1 MTAGQRTGARRE
13 PHDRGPGAAPAPA
26 GATGAPALPAMPE
39 GVRATT
45 LPSGVRVVT
54 EAMPSVRSAAVG
66 FWVGTGSRHEDGE
79 VGGATHFLE
88 HLLFKG
94 TRRRS
99 AHEIAEALE
108 SVGGELNAF
117 TSKELTCFHARCLDR
132 DLPLA
137 IDVIGDMMTSALVR
151 AGDVDG
157 ERQVVLEEIRMH
169 LDTPDDLVH
178 SVFAEA
184 LFGEHPLGREVL
196 GDAAT
201 ISAMGRETIARW
213 YREQYVPDN
222 LVVAA
227 AGNLDHDEVV
237 ARVAETLEGWSGS
250 VPARTAPEAPVAP
263 ARTVLARARPTE
275 QAHLVVGGLGV
286 RRDDPRRFAARVLD
300 EAVGGG
306 MSSRLFQEI
315 RERRGLAY
323 AVFSYLTTYAEAGTW
338 GVYAG
343 TAPEN
348 LVTVRQVIDEEL
360 ARVTDEGL
368 DDAELARAQSGLTG
382 ALVLALEDTGSRM
395 SRLGKAVV
403 TGAPLLSIDETIAAV
418 EAVTADDVRE
428 VAAATLGG
436 PRTAAVVGPEGAL
449 TDQELERVA

>member
-1 MTAGQRTGARRE
+1 M
-13 PHDRGPGAAPAPA
+13 RGEATPGAARRRSEVRAA
-26 GATGAPALPAMPE
+26 GAASALPAIPALPE
-39 GVRATT
+39 GVHATT

-54 EAMPSVRSAAVG
+54 EAMPAVRSVSAG
-66 FWVGTGSRHEDGE
+66 FWVGTGSRHEAGR

-94 TRRRS
+94 TERRGPK
-99 AHEIAEALE
+99 AIAESLE

-151 AGDVDG
+151 AEDVEA

-178 SVFAEA
+178 SVFADA
-184 LFGEHPLGREVL
+184 VFGDHPLGREVL
-196 GDAAT
+196 GDADT
-201 ISAMGRETIARW
+201 IRGMTRDDIAAW

-222 LVVAA
+222 VVVAV
-227 AGNLDHDEVV
+227 AGNVDHDEVTALV
-237 ARVAETLEGWSGS
+237 DEAVRGWEGAVPARGS
-250 VPARTAPEAPVAP
+250 VPEVSAP
-263 ARTVLARARPTE
+263 ARGPLARARPVE
-275 QAHLVVGGLGV
+275 QAHLVVGGVGIS
-286 RRDDPRRFAARVLD
+286 RSDPRRFAARVLD
-300 EAVGGG
+300 EALGGG

-323 AVFSYLTTYAEAGTW
+323 AVFSYLATYADTGTW

-348 LVTVRQVIDEEL
+348 LSTVRRVVDEEL
-360 ARVTDEGL
+360 ARVLDHGL
-368 DDAELARAQSGLTG
+368 DDEELARAKSGLAG
-382 ALVLALEDTGSRM
+382 ALVLALEDTNSRM
-395 SRLGKAVV
+395 ARLGKALV
-403 TGAPLLSIDETIAAV
+403 TGAPLLSLDETIAAV
-418 EAVTADDVRE
+418 EAVTLDDVRTI
-428 VAAATLGG
+428 AAELFDG
-436 PRTAAVVGPEGAL
+436 PRTAAVVGPESAL
-449 TDQELERVA
+449 VDVEMERVA